1 MTVVLDA
8 SAMLAYLHG
17 EPGAQLVAEAFT
29 DGASIGAANWAEV
42 LSKAAEEGQRPEELV
57 RRLEAQGI
65 LGRAV
70 EVVPMTGIDATIIAA
85 LRLPTRSA
93 GLSLGDRAC
102 LALGMRLQLPVLT
115 TDRIWAGL
123 DLDVEVRVIR

>member
-17 EPGAQLVAEAFT
+17 EPGAHTVAEAIT
-29 DGASIGAANWAEV
+29 DGALISALNWAEV
-42 LSKAAEEGQRPEELV
+42 LSKVAEESQNPEELV
-57 RRLEAQGI
+57 GRLESQGI

-70 EVVPMTGIDATIIAA
+70 EVIPMTSIDATIIAR

-102 LALGMRLQLPVLT
+102 LALGMRLRLPVLT
-115 TDRIWAGL
+115 ADRIWAGL
-123 DLDVEVRVIR
+123 DLDVEVQLVR